1 MLVLYA
7 KSTQLC
13 MSTVAQD
20 QLTTVATACSIFC
33 VSCTPS
39 VVAIDPSLLVDNLG
53 LSEETVRALKA
64 RGIASLFP
72 IQRQV
77 LQPAMEGTDLIG
89 RAKTGS
95 GKTLA
100 FALPVVESLLAEDKA
115 RGSRKA
121 PGRPPRCGAAAAAAI
136 GTRHASLC
144 LLLSPVGCSCT
155 HTST

>member
-1 MLVLYA
+1 MRTLHHANLRLLLLLLLLLPA
-7 KSTQLC
+7 E
-13 MSTVAQD
+13 VA
-20 QLTTVATACSIFC
+20 V
-33 VSCTPS
+33 
-39 VVAIDPSLLVDNLG
+39 DPSLLVDNLG

-77 LQPAMEGTDLIG
+77 LQPAMEGSDLIG

-121 PGRPPRCGAAAAAAI
+121 PGRTPRCAQ
-136 GTRHASLC
+136 
-144 LLLSPVGCSCT
+144 LSQWMNWM
-155 HTST
+155 H

>member
-1 MLVLYA
+1 
-7 KSTQLC
+7 
-13 MSTVAQD
+13 
-20 QLTTVATACSIFC
+20 
-33 VSCTPS
+33 
-39 VVAIDPSLLVDNLG
+39 VDNLG
-53 LSEETVRALKA
+53 LSDETVRALKA

-121 PGRPPRCGAAAAAAI
+121 AGRPPRCAAAAAAAEECGI
-136 GTRHASLC
+136 CGVLQSSVARAQEGAVYRQQPWGYCCKTIDIFGASQLVTTV
-144 LLLSPVGCSCT
+144 VG
-155 HTST
+155 